1 MKCVKYYLSF
11 LQVCEEMDPCTPSGT
26 EDDLIVPPGTNE
38 EIQALK
44 NKLLENARLR
54 ESGAPL
60 TSINFETAKQYQE
73 NRPSLRF
80 LKTHLQYVK
89 CSSSL
94 QWERQ
99 DPRVTKEVL
108 HATWMFAERSQVVV
122 IDRKLH
128 SRSDRYRLVIP
139 FRAFLG
145 ARFNAATETLAVHVE
160 HIPEVQLQMMV
171 VQDSPSTWN
180 TQQDCSLF
188 DPADERKIL
197 PLTLK
202 FQPDKTNLVQIQQQF
217 RQQAILSQAI
227 EVGIKP
233 DMKYDR
239 EGHKHKLEEL
249 HKVRRPIVIDPT
261 LVRAV
266 QLADIEVLKEA
277 RERGNDFKFVVRMY
291 VGLEEGF
298 NQLLRSRVHSVTSS
312 STE

>member
-1 MKCVKYYLSF
+1 M
-11 LQVCEEMDPCTPSGT
+11 
-26 EDDLIVPPGTNE
+26 
-38 EIQALK
+38 
-44 NKLLENARLR
+44 
-54 ESGAPL
+54 
-60 TSINFETAKQYQE
+60 
-73 NRPSLRF
+73 
-80 LKTHLQYVK
+80 
-89 CSSSL
+89 
-94 QWERQ
+94 
-99 DPRVTKEVL
+99 
-108 HATWMFAERSQVVV
+108 
-122 IDRKLH
+122 
-128 SRSDRYRLVIP
+128 
-139 FRAFLG
+139 
-145 ARFNAATETLAVHVE
+145 
-160 HIPEVQLQMMV
+160 
-171 VQDSPSTWN
+171 
-180 TQQDCSLF
+180 F

-197 PLTLK
+197 SLTLK

-239 EGHKHKLEEL
+239 VGHKQELEEL

-298 NQLLRSRVHSVTSS
+298 NQLLRSRVHSLTSS